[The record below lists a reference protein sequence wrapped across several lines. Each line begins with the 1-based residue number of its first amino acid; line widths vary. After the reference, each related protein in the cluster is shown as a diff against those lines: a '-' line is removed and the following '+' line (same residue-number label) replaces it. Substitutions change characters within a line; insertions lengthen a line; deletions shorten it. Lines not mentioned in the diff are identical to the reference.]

1 MKSLN
6 WRGGRLLRAVL
17 VITALAGVLA
27 PFAPQYQEAPFGSH
41 VLYVD
46 PVGYLAKRIVRVIL
60 IRRVR

>member
-6 WRGGRLLRAVL
+6 WRGGHLLRAVL

-27 PFAPQYQEAPFGSH
+27 PVAPQYQEVPFGSH

-46 PVGYLAKRIVRVIL
+46 SAGYLAKRIVRVIL
-60 IRRVR
+60 IRRDR